1 MKKLFAILM
10 ILATLL
16 LSGCRT
22 LDPVVQYKIIVPDLS
37 TLRIDVYELF
47 PLIDEPQTDAD
58 LMYNSLVNEFDS
70 VLANAYADVLELYNA
85 VLAEQL
91 TTP

>member
-1 MKKLFAILM
+1 MKKLLAILM

-16 LSGCRT
+16 MLSCRT

>member
-16 LSGCRT
+16 MLSCRT

-70 VLANAYADVLELYNA
+70 VLANAYADVLELFNA
-85 VLAEQL
+85 VLSEQL